1 MIKKDG
7 YGYGDLDSQ
16 HHVMDNSTVSD
27 DETYV
32 GAPSDKPI
40 DEHETYIGKESK
52 SKTDMNKITSTKI
65 GDEIR
70 YISNGVEGT
79 GVVAKMSNSY
89 ITIFKSDGQFYD
101 VHINDTFYVK
111 DILLNKTWDDMTPP
125 ERVDILQKVHAPSPR
140 YLVKS
145 WLELPP
151 ELREAIEK
159 TVRGKQ
165 FAWNKMD
172 EGVRAEYNIGSTADW
187 GSLTSEQRKKLQAQ
201 GVHHGG
207 ATSTEG
213 KPVLQDN
220 VPKNTHFGTIK
231 SDVEA
236 GGYGSVAGNPYAP
249 IATGT
254 PVEAPK
260 DYEGQSDERTGQ
272 NNVEFQH
279 EKKKPE
285 MDEDKK
291 KSEEQ
296 KMRGEFV
303 YTEATKY
310 RTKGVPETQAPTWG
324 IKYVRKDSEE
334 KED

>member
-32 GAPSDKPI
+32 GSPTDKPI
-40 DEHETYIGKESK
+40 DEHETYIGKETK

-79 GVVAKMSNSY
+79 GVVAKMNNSY

-125 ERVDILQKVHAPSPR
+125 ERVEILQKIHAPSPR
-140 YLVKS
+140 YLIKS
-145 WLELPP
+145 WLELPS
-151 ELREAIEK
+151 ELRDAIQK
-159 TVRGKQ
+159 AAKGKQ
-165 FAWNKMD
+165 F
-172 EGVRAEYNIGSTADW
+172 ST
-187 GSLTSEQRKKLQAQ
+187 
-201 GVHHGG
+201 
-207 ATSTEG
+207 
-213 KPVLQDN
+213 
-220 VPKNTHFGTIK
+220 K

-236 GGYGSVAGNPYAP
+236 GGYGTVAGNPYAP

-260 DYEGQSDERTGQ
+260 DYEGQSDDRTEQ

-285 MDEDKK
+285 MDADTDGTKTK
-291 KSEEQ
+291 GEEPR
-296 KMRGEFV
+296 MRGEFV
-303 YTEATKY
+303 YTESTKY
-310 RTKGVPETQAPTWG
+310 RTKGVPETQASTWG
-324 IKYVRKDSEE
+324 MKQVIVKEEDS
-334 KED
+334 KKNQ

>member
-32 GAPSDKPI
+32 GSPSDKPI

-125 ERVDILQKVHAPSPR
+125 ERVEILQKVHAPSPR

-145 WLELPP
+145 WLQLPP

-159 TVRGKQ
+159 AVKGKQ

-172 EGVRAEYNIGSTADW
+172 EGVRAEYNIGSTKDW
-187 GSLTSEQRKKLQAQ
+187 GSLTSEQQKKLQAQ

-207 ATSTEG
+207 ETSTEG
-213 KPVLQDN
+213 KPILEDK
-220 VPKNTHFGTIK
+220 VPKNTHFGTVK
-231 SDVEA
+231 SDVEQQVH
-236 GGYGSVAGNPYAP
+236 GSVAGSGSIGVSTDTKVDAP
-249 IATGT
+249 
-254 PVEAPK
+254 E
-260 DYEGQSDERTGQ
+260 DYEGESHKRDAQTK
-272 NNVEFQH
+272 VEFQH
-279 EKKKPE
+279 EQQQPKV
-285 MDEDKK
+285 DEDKK

-296 KMRGEFV
+296 RMRGEFV